1 MRLFLPLVMLCLAV
15 TNTEAQPQNQYSKF
29 DVRHWGVVLDNENT
43 PKVTVQENI
52 QYFTDDKASLHFDLY
67 MPPAYQQKQLLPAVI
82 FLNGIGDQA
91 GEPVVKSW
99 EIYRKAY
106 ETAFEMTSTT

>member
-43 PKVTVQENI
+43 PKETVQEKM
-52 QYFTDDKASLHFDLY
+52 Q
-67 MPPAYQQKQLLPAVI
+67 
-82 FLNGIGDQA
+82 
-91 GEPVVKSW
+91 
-99 EIYRKAY
+99 
-106 ETAFEMTSTT
+106 